1 MSKRDYRY
9 WIELSLRRRAV
20 ALEAFAILF
29 GLVVLVT
36 AVWPPTY
43 QSTAEI
49 LVQDNRAQLLVSPNL
64 QDSSAKDASIVAN
77 PVSEE
82 DMNSEVELLTSLYL
96 IRRAIADFKP
106 PSAYAGPGS
115 RLLGFAASAL
125 ALPARG
131 YQTIHDTPNVTPQ
144 DKWAIKIANHLK
156 ATVILRSNVIAL
168 SYRSH
173 DSQWSQEFLRRLIN
187 KYLEHHARIS
197 HDPEAQRFFEQQA
210 ELLKKRLQ
218 GSQERL
224 RQFQIQTGISDLIA
238 QKQALINQISGLQ
251 TQSSTNAAQLAA
263 AERQVS
269 ALQAKLTNTPQR
281 IGKETRSVQNQA
293 LSQLKPQI
301 MQMQAERAELLS
313 RYQPN
318 SARIQEI
325 NAKLAAAQKIL
336 DRENHLEVQ
345 EQSTDLN
352 PIWVTID
359 STLSQ
364 AETNTAALEG
374 GQRSLAA
381 AIQDAR
387 QQMNDLV
394 NSGVVLD
401 RLESQAQTDQ
411 DAYLSYVR
419 KSEEARAAQAL
430 NFNKILN
437 VSVAQPPELPLLPA
451 FPMLW
456 LNLIAGLIVA
466 AGAAI
471 GAAYWEERTDEK
483 LYTLVD
489 IESVSGLNTIAVLRN
504 DQ

>member
-1 MSKRDYRY
+1 MSKSDYRY
-9 WIELSLRRRAV
+9 WLELTIRRRAV
-20 ALEAFAILF
+20 ALETFAIFFALA
-29 GLVVLVT
+29 VMIT
-36 AVWPPTY
+36 ALWPPTY

-96 IRRAIADFKP
+96 IKLAIADLKP
-106 PSAYAGPGS
+106 PSSYAGPGS
-115 RLLGFAASAL
+115 MFLSIASGAMS
-125 ALPARG
+125 LPTRG
-131 YQTIHDTPNVTPQ
+131 YQTIHDTPNLTPQ
-144 DKWAIKIANHLK
+144 DKWALKIANHLK
-156 ATVILRSNVIAL
+156 ATVVLRSNVIVV
-168 SYRSH
+168 SYRSY
-173 DSQWSQEFLRRLIN
+173 DSRWSQEFLRRLIN
-187 KYLEHHARIS
+187 KYLEHHAKIS
-197 HDPEAQRFFEQQA
+197 HDPEAQQFFEQQA
-210 ELLKKRLQ
+210 RLLQSRLEK
-218 GSQERL
+218 SQEAL
-224 RQFQIQTGISDLIA
+224 RQFQVQTGVSDLTA
-238 QKQALINQISGLQ
+238 QKQALINQISSLQ
-251 TQSSTNAAQLAA
+251 TASNTNAAQLAA
-263 AERQVS
+263 AQQQVG
-269 ALQAKLTNTPQR
+269 ALKSLLANTPQR
-281 IGKETRSVQNQA
+281 IGKETRSVQNLA

-318 SARIQEI
+318 SERIQEI

-364 AETNTAALEG
+364 AETNSAALEG
-374 GQRSLAA
+374 GQRSLASA
-381 AIQDAR
+381 TEDAR
-387 QQMNDLV
+387 QQMNALV
-394 NSGVVLD
+394 NNGVVLE
-401 RLESQAQTDQ
+401 RLQSQVQTDQ

-437 VSVAQPPELPLLPA
+437 VSVAQPPELPLVPA
-451 FPMLW
+451 FPILW
-456 LNLIAGLIVA
+456 LNLIAGFIVA
-466 AGAAI
+466 GCAGI
-471 GAAYWEERTDEK
+471 GAAYWEEHSDEK
-483 LYTLVD
+483 IYSVLD
-489 IESVSGLNTIAVLRN
+489 IESVSSLKTVAVLRN